1 VSMSFPVCCGPSIKP
16 NNIIYFCLLHNQEGR
31 FKIVSTI
38 GYVLCVLL
46 FMNEFM
52 PSMLIAILLFLE
64 SKANLGL
71 RKSMFHHCV
80 ASIGCLIIPASYL
93 CFSLCQHNNFDSFF
107 CKLSLQMR
115 NDRKVSKH
123 LFRPAFSSVT
133 VLVITAI
140 FSMIEPT
147 ESTNM
152 AFLKVFILSTTI

>member
-1 VSMSFPVCCGPSIKP
+1 VSMSFLVCCGPSIKP
-16 NNIIYFCLLHNQEGR
+16 DNIIYFRLLHNQGGR

-80 ASIGCLIIPASYL
+80 ASIGCLIISTSYF
-93 CFSLCQHNNFDSFF
+93 CVSLCHHNNFDSFF
-107 CKLSLQMR
+107 CKLSLQTR
-115 NDRKVSKH
+115 NDRKVPKH
-123 LFRPAFSSVT
+123 LFSPAFSSVA
-133 VLVITAI
+133 VLVIITI
-140 FSMIEPT
+140 FSMNEPI
-147 ESTNM
+147 ESTNR
-152 AFLKVFILSTTI
+152 AFLKVFMLSPTI